1 MSMTIG
7 VQQGKSDMF
16 VKWAVMLFPP
26 AEEAVRQGMTMN
38 EFESEPFG
46 GLLCKA

>member
-1 MSMTIG
+1 MSMAIG

-16 VKWAVMLFPP
+16 VKWAVMLFPT
-26 AEEAVRQGMTMN
+26 AEEAVRHGMTMN

-46 GLLCKA
+46 GWLCKA